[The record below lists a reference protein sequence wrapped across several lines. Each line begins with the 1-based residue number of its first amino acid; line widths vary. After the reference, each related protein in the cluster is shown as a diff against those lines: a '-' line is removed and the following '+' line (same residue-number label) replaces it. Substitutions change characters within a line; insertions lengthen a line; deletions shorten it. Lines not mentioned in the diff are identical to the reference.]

1 MFYRFGAVK
10 EKPTAVADYNQYMLG
25 MDKSD
30 QLSSYY
36 SFLHKRVKWWRKV
49 FFYFRGQCG
58 KFLHHLQ
65 GASQIKRRSPND
77 SLVLPTTSDSFP
89 FGAHSY

>member
-49 FFYFRGQCG
+49 FFLF
-58 KFLHHLQ
+58 
-65 GASQIKRRSPND
+65 
-77 SLVLPTTSDSFP
+77 
-89 FGAHSY
+89 